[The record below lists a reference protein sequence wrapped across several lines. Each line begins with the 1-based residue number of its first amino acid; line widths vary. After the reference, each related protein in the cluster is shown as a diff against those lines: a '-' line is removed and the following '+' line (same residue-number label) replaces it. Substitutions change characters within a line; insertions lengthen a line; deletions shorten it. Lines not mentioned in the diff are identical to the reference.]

1 MSRSAV
7 NKAGSEAV
15 TSDAATPAPW
25 RHRLRRAL
33 LVALALVVV
42 VGAIAAIADTVAASR
57 GEHRLSTSLASAAGI
72 AYPPEVTL
80 GGLPFLTHA
89 SSGEFTGATITARGV
104 PIAQGCSYPAAGPCF
119 AELGATLGTLRVPN
133 GFNIG
138 STDTMHAASVIAY
151 SRLDSV
157 NLGRMLGVLDLT
169 VNTPAGPDRVGGGG
183 PQFGNLERTSGIVLT
198 GSVAL
203 PPDSAPPTGA
213 TPSPQRAPSASE
225 YPGPRTRVSVTV
237 EVSVR
242 DGRLHVQ
249 ATGFY
254 TGPEKHVEAP
264 ELVGAD
270 KSSLRAA
277 VLARFTA
284 TLPLLPMPWDL
295 PATGAHSSGSD
306 ILLTAGSGPRD
317 LLPGLF

>member
-7 NKAGSEAV
+7 NKADSEAV
-15 TSDAATPAPW
+15 TSDAATPAHS
-25 RHRLRRAL
+25 RHRLRRTL
-33 LVALALVVV
+33 LVTLALVVI
-42 VGAIAAIADTVAASR
+42 VGAIAVIADTVTASR
-57 GEHRLSTSLASAAGI
+57 SEHRLSMSLASAPGI
-72 AYPPEVTL
+72 TYRPEVTL
-80 GGLPFLTHA
+80 GGFPFLTHA

-104 PIAQGCSYPAAGPCF
+104 SIPHGCSYPAAGPCF
-119 AELGATLGTLRVPN
+119 AELGATLGALRVPD
-133 GFNIG
+133 GFGIG
-138 STDTMHAASVIAY
+138 PTDTLRTDSVTAY

-157 NLGRMLGVLDLT
+157 NLGRMLGILDLT

-203 PPDSAPPTGA
+203 PPASAPPTGA
-213 TPSPQRAPSASE
+213 TPSPQRAPSDSK

-242 DGRLHVQ
+242 DGRLHLQ

-254 TGPEKHVEAP
+254 TGPEKHVDAP
-264 ELVGAD
+264 ELAGAD
-270 KSSLRAA
+270 KSALRAA

-306 ILLTAGSGPRD
+306 ILLTAGSGPHD
-317 LLPGLF
+317 LLPERF

>member
-7 NKAGSEAV
+7 NKADSEAV
-15 TSDAATPAPW
+15 TSDAATPAPS
-25 RHRLRRAL
+25 RHRLRRTL

-42 VGAIAAIADTVAASR
+42 LGAAAVIVDTVAASR
-57 GEHRLSTSLASAAGI
+57 VEHRLSMSLASAPGI
-72 AYPPEVTL
+72 TYRPEVTL
-80 GGLPFLTHA
+80 GGFPFLTHA

-104 PIAQGCSYPAAGPCF
+104 PIPQGCSYPAAGPCF
-119 AELGATLGTLRVPN
+119 AELGATLGALRVPD
-133 GFNIG
+133 GFDIG
-138 STDTMHAASVIAY
+138 PADTLHTDSIAAY

-157 NLGRMLGVLDLT
+157 NLGRMLGILDLT

-203 PPDSAPPTGA
+203 PPTSAPPTGA

-242 DGRLHVQ
+242 DGRLHLQ

-254 TGPEKHVEAP
+254 TGPEKHVDAP
-264 ELVGAD
+264 ELAGAD
-270 KSSLRAA
+270 QAARRAA
-277 VLARFTA
+277 VLGRFTA

-317 LLPGLF
+317 LLPARF